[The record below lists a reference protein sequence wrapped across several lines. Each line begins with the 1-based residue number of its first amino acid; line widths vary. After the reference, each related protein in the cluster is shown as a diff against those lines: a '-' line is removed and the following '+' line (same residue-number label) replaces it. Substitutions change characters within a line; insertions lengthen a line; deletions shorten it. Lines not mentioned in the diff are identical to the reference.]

1 MSNTNLEVEVKAL
14 RLVVERLLAMVPG
27 EALDDAAESER
38 ANIAHHE
45 AGGETIPPSG
55 YVDLEASREALRYFE
70 DASSRRAE
78 FGLDGA

>member
-27 EALDDAAESER
+27 EVLDNASDSER

-45 AGGETIPPSG
+45 AGGETIPPTG
-55 YVDLEASREALRYFE
+55 HVDLEASREALRYYE
-70 DASSRRAE
+70 DASTRRAE
-78 FGLDGA
+78 FRLDGA